1 MAKQVIKSDGK
12 KMPFDAKKIV
22 RSITR
27 AAQDAKLTPE
37 KINKL
42 VNAVSSTVMQ
52 FAESKDKIMS
62 SEIKDKILSEL
73 DRIAP
78 KVSSEWRRFM
88 DSRRK

>member
-1 MAKQVIKSDGK
+1 MAKQIIKSDGS
-12 KMPFDAKKIV
+12 KMPFDAKKIN

-27 AAQDAKLTPE
+27 AANDAKLTSLE
-37 KINKL
+37 INKL
-42 VNAVSSTVMQ
+42 VNEVSGIVIQ
-52 FAESKDKIMS
+52 FAESKDKIKS

-88 DSRRK
+88 NAKK